1 MAVRVWLVGLVAL
14 LPLVMLGGCH
24 GALHRLPEIA
34 ASDIE
39 AARLDLQADTA
50 VRPSRTLSE
59 RRALRMLGRAIDRVH
74 EAGVAVCREI
84 GVGTCDWVYL
94 PVRDRSL
101 NGGAGLDGEIVVNLG
116 VAERVHSEEAMALL
130 IAHEMAHQAAG
141 HPAATR
147 RFETAGWE
155 IGWKIGHVLDAFSGF
170 EGGRGGRFTGWIVDW
185 GRFIG
190 RRAWSRQR
198 EREADTIAV
207 LIAYRAGLD
216 LDKARGLGLEL
227 AHEDES
233 RRSGPFDTHPLG
245 AERLAVID
253 RAIALARA
261 TGGKLPPRVDWPLA
275 GLLR

>member
-24 GALHRLPEIA
+24 GAVHRLPEIA

-39 AARLDLQADTA
+39 VARLDLQADTA
-50 VRPSRTLSE
+50 VKPLRTLSG
-59 RRALRMLGRAIDRVH
+59 RRALRILGRAIDRVH
-74 EAGVAVCREI
+74 DAGVAVCREI

-101 NGGAGLDGEIVVNLG
+101 NGGAGLDGEILVNLG
-116 VAERVHSEEAMALL
+116 IAERVHSEEAMALV
-130 IAHEMAHQAAG
+130 IAHEMAHHAAG
-141 HPAATR
+141 HPATAL
-147 RFETAGWE
+147 RFETAGWQ
-155 IGWKIGHVLDAFSGF
+155 IGWTIGHALDAFSGF
-170 EGGRGGRFTGWIVDW
+170 GGGRGGMFTRWAVDW
-185 GRFIG
+185 GRYIG
-190 RRAWSRQR
+190 RLAWSRQR

-227 AHEDES
+227 AHEHES
-233 RRSGPFDTHPLG
+233 RRSGPFDSHPLG

-253 RAIALARA
+253 RAIALVRA
-261 TGGKLPPRVDWPLA
+261 TGGRLPPRADWPLA
-275 GLLR
+275 GLLP